1 MPTNQLKA
9 VPTQIST
16 SKDIVD
22 HILNNDIVLQSSEM
36 LHKLLKK
43 YPDEPGLVRVY
54 ADQLKKN
61 GALDSAADL
70 YSKAAK
76 QFLEKGKVPAA
87 IALKIMQW
95 RISSPTKATVNKFL
109 LNLMQVAGDDTPVTS

>member
-43 YPDEPGLVRVY
+43 YPDEPGIVRV
-54 ADQLKKN
+54 
-61 GALDSAADL
+61 
-70 YSKAAK
+70 
-76 QFLEKGKVPAA
+76 
-87 IALKIMQW
+87 
-95 RISSPTKATVNKFL
+95 
-109 LNLMQVAGDDTPVTS
+109 